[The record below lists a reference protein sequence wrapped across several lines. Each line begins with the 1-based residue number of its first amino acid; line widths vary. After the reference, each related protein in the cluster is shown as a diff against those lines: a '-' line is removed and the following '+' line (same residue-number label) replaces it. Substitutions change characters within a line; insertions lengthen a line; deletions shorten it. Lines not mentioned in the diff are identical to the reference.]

1 MTELERMLIEHACQ
15 KLQML
20 YGVHADR
27 GEVEAFTQ
35 LFAAD
40 GSVAVPEA
48 PAFVGHAAI
57 RASMQA
63 LADQGIAMRHVMTNP
78 VVHVVDADRA
88 TGSCYLTVYN
98 SAAEPDAAGIRPV
111 ALPATVG
118 EYADVFRRTDEGWRF
133 QSRVLTRVFRPSPPS

>member
-1 MTELERMLIEHACQ
+1 MLAEHACQ

-27 GEVEAFTQ
+27 GESEAFTR
-35 LFAAD
+35 LFATD

-57 RASMQA
+57 YASMEA
-63 LADQGIAMRHVMTNP
+63 LKAQGVTMRHVMTNP
-78 VVHVVDADRA
+78 VVNVVDAETA

-98 SAAEPDAAGIRPV
+98 SRAEPDAVGARPI
-111 ALPATVG
+111 ALPATMG
-118 EYADVFRRTDEGWRF
+118 EYADTFRRTADGWRF
-133 QSRVLTRVFRPSPPS
+133 QSRVLTRGFRPPQS